1 MQPHHWN
8 EGESL
13 LKELRSQKSQL
24 VVVGDDGED
33 RIQDGFQ
40 ILERMSQE
48 LKYQNHRNSSPP
60 SLPSPQQL
68 QQQRT
73 LPQRKG
79 GRHLLLFAARV
90 LHLGGC
96 TVGLA
101 RLQSGPVRFSELQQS
116 SQQDDAIR

>member
-13 LKELRSQKSQL
+13 PKELRSQKSQL

-33 RIQDGFQ
+33 RIQDGFR
-40 ILERMSQE
+40 ILERMNQE

-73 LPQRKG
+73 LPQPKG
-79 GRHLLLFAARV
+79 GRHLPFLPLEYYTLAAVLLAWRDYI
-90 LHLGGC
+90 
-96 TVGLA
+96 LA
-101 RLQSGPVRFSELQQS
+101 
-116 SQQDDAIR
+116 